1 MEKLPPVNKKKR
13 ESERRQDKGAE
24 ENRAWKG
31 MANLKHFHKLPWRRP
46 PPVTAQTEMPIEG
59 ADLSQGAPATAPT
72 EGREVLKTGKE
83 LSRVMLYLTRKGK
96 EREGL
101 QIKDFQNLLGFL
113 KNDHKAHLSPPT
125 EQ

>member
-1 MEKLPPVNKKKR
+1 M
-13 ESERRQDKGAE
+13 
-24 ENRAWKG
+24 
-31 MANLKHFHKLPWRRP
+31 
-46 PPVTAQTEMPIEG
+46 TAQTEMPIEG